1 MPDDGHGGVNRITAA
16 DKAHDVP
23 VDSFRE
29 IALGRY
35 PSKNARELAG
45 AKKVKP
51 DSRRVATR
59 WRAVPGIA
67 GAVLFLQLFELL
79 LLFWR

>member
-23 VDSFRE
+23 VDSFGE
-29 IALGRY
+29 TALGLG

-59 WRAVPGIA
+59 WRALALITR
-67 GAVLFLQLFELL
+67 AVLFF
-79 LLFWR
+79 